1 MLPSTT
7 SSIVEREQIET
18 TTATN
23 GHIPLRFA
31 TPATSRH
38 KVGEREANDS
48 AVTIRRRNDQQQQ
61 RDG

>member
-23 GHIPLRFA
+23 GLIPLRLA

-38 KVGEREANDS
+38 KVGERETNDS
-48 AVTIRRRNDQQQQ
+48 AVAIRRRNDHKQ
-61 RDG
+61 